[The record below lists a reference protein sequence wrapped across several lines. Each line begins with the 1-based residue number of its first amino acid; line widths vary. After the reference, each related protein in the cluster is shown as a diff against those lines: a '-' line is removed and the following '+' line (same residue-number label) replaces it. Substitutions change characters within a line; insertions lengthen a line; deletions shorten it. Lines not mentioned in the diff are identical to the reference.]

1 MSGLGTRCASTSA
14 SGRMES
20 EGGVAPEDHA
30 RRTFR
35 GSLAGEYAARV
46 DYRPWVSSHAC
57 IALHR
62 NITRPARFT

>member
-1 MSGLGTRCASTSA
+1 
-14 SGRMES
+14 MES